1 MRQFRALVRLALS
14 CASVVSLLAA
24 TLSAQQPTRLE
35 FDVASIKR
43 NVDGSGF
50 MAGGFCVG
58 GDSSIKPTTTAPVS
72 ASVSA
77 TANGLS
83 RPSISPGTCRFG
95 KTTVREIIAAAYG
108 IPRGEF
114 VRVIVGGPDWLD
126 RDLFDIE
133 ARANGNRSQQELERM
148 LQALLADR
156 FSLRLRRDT
165 RELNGYVLTA
175 SSDRSANLKA
185 SSARTPGSFRTTMNA
200 GNMTINAIATPMSK
214 LTNFL
219 STHFG
224 QPVTDKTG
232 LAGDF
237 DFTLSWTMGL
247 GEASFLKG
255 LNLPSAPSEPPGDAR
270 IGQSAFTVL
279 REHLGLRLEA
289 AKVAT
294 DVWIVDQVAAPTAN

>member
-1 MRQFRALVRLALS
+1 MRPFGSLVRLALS
-14 CASVVSLLAA
+14 CSSVVSLSAA

-58 GDSSIKPTTTAPVS
+58 GDSSIKPTTSAPVS
-72 ASVSA
+72 ANVSDV
-77 TANGLS
+77 S
-83 RPSISPGTCRFG
+83 RSSISPGTCRFG
-95 KTTVREIIAAAYG
+95 KTTLREVIAAAYG

-114 VRVIVGGPDWLD
+114 VRVIIGGPDWLD

-133 ARANGNRSQQELERM
+133 ARASGNRSQQELERM
-148 LQALLADR
+148 LQALLAER
-156 FSLRLRRDT
+156 FSLRLRRDK

-175 SSDRSANLKA
+175 STDRSANLKT
-185 SSARTPGSFRTTMNA
+185 SSAGAPASFRTTMNT
-200 GNMTINAIATPMSK
+200 GNITINAVATPMSK
-214 LTNFL
+214 LANFF
-219 STHFG
+219 STYFG

-232 LAGDF
+232 FADDY

-247 GEASFLKG
+247 GEASFMKG
-255 LNLPSAPSEPPGDAR
+255 LNLPSAQSEPSGDAR
-270 IGQSAFTVL
+270 TGPSLFTVL

-289 AKVAT
+289 TKVAT